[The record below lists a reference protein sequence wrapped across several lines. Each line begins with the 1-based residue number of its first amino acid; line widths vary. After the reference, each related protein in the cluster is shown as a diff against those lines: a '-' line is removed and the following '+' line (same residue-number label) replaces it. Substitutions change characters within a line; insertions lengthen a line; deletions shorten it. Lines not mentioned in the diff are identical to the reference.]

1 MHFTTILASIWYF
14 KEQLLEAEITEKAF
28 AFQTLRFVDAKSQRQ
43 KELLAA
49 AIDLEG
55 CIPLLG

>member
-14 KEQLLEAEITEKAF
+14 KEQLLEAKITEKAF
-28 AFQTLRFVDAKSQRQ
+28 AFQRLRFVDAKSQRQ
-43 KELLAA
+43 KELLEA

-55 CIPLLG
+55 CIPIR